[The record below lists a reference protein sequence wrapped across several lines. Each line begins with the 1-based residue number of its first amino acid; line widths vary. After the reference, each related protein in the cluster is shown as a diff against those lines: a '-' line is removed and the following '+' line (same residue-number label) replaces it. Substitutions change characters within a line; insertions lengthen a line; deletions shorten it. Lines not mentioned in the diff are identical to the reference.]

1 MTILYKDFATH
12 VSSYLITPMGFQW
25 ALSDAT
31 HWWSSMS
38 EIVEFVMGPVLG
50 VLGILGMIYVLLI
63 KPAYQRMV
71 QKKEWG
77 EILGHAQ
84 EDANHGEDA

>member
-1 MTILYKDFATH
+1 
-12 VSSYLITPMGFQW
+12 
-25 ALSDAT
+25 
-31 HWWSSMS
+31 MS

>member
-1 MTILYKDFATH
+1 
-12 VSSYLITPMGFQW
+12 MGFQW
-25 ALSDAT
+25 DELDAT

>member
-1 MTILYKDFATH
+1 
-12 VSSYLITPMGFQW
+12 
-25 ALSDAT
+25 
-31 HWWSSMS
+31 MS
-38 EIVEFVMGPVLG
+38 EFVEFVMGAVLG
-50 VLGILGMIYVLLI
+50 VLGILGVIYMLLI